1 MNLRAESWPAKIE
14 PFGHPSQVRAQVLV
28 LQACIDL
35 RVRLARGLC
44 IETELMTS
52 FALTFNPYKQPI
64 FTPSD
69 FEDYS
74 QIIIERSVGAKG
86 SC

>member
-1 MNLRAESWPAKIE
+1 MANATHRKFARKFWFCKLAST
-14 PFGHPSQVRAQVLV
+14 
-28 LQACIDL
+28 CIDL
-35 RVRLARGLC
+35 RVRLARALC
-44 IETELMTS
+44 IELMTS
-52 FALTFNPYKQPI
+52 FALAFNPYKQPI